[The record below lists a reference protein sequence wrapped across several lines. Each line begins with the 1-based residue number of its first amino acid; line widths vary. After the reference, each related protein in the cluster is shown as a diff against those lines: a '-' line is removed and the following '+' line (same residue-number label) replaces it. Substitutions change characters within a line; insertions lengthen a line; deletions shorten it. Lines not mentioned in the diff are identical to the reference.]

1 MNDGGI
7 AERQQRARALLRA
20 ARILPIVT
28 ADSVEQALAVSRAL
42 LEGGLSAIELTLR
55 TPAALPALAALK
67 RELPGVCVGAGTV
80 LDAAQLAEAQA
91 AGADFIVTPGTT
103 PALRDALLACTLPV
117 VAGVATP
124 SEALALRELGF
135 RVAKLFPA
143 AAVGGL
149 AMLKAMHGPLADMT
163 FCPTGGIGEQDAGDY
178 LAQPNVDCIGG
189 SWMVPGAWLRSG
201 DWARVREAAG
211 RARAIIDRADGGGA

>member
-7 AERQQRARALLRA
+7 AERQHRARALLRA

-189 SWMVPGAWLRSG
+189 SWMVPLGWLRAG
-201 DWARVREAAG
+201 EWTRVRESAA
-211 RARAIIDRADGGGA
+211 RARGIIDRVDGRAG

>member
-7 AERQQRARALLRA
+7 AERQHRARALLRA

-178 LAQPNVDCIGG
+178 LAQPNVACIGG
-189 SWMVPGAWLRSG
+189 SWMVPSGWLRTG
-201 DWARVREAAG
+201 EWTRVRESAA
-211 RARAIIDRADGGGA
+211 RARAIIDRLDGGAG

>member
-7 AERQQRARALLRA
+7 AERQHRARALLRA

-55 TPAALPALAALK
+55 TPAAIPALAALK

-80 LDAAQLAEAQA
+80 LDAAQLADAQA

-103 PALRDALLACTLPV
+103 PALRDALVACTLPV

-124 SEALALRELGF
+124 SEALVLRELGF

>member
-1 MNDGGI
+1 MSEAAVSN
-7 AERQQRARALLRA
+7 RQEAALALLRA

-28 ADSVEQALAVSRAL
+28 VESVEQALAVSRAL
-42 LEGGLSAIELTLR
+42 LEGGLGSIELTLR
-55 TPAALPALAALK
+55 TPAALPALAAIK

-80 LDAAQLAEAQA
+80 LDARQLAQAQA

-103 PALRDALLACTLPV
+103 HALRAALTQCPLPV

-124 SEALALRELGF
+124 SEAMVLRELGF

-149 AMLKAMHGPLADMT
+149 AMLQSLRGPLADMQ
-163 FCPTGGIGEQDAGDY
+163 FCPTGGIGEQDAADY
-178 LAQPNVDCIGG
+178 LAQANVACIGG
-189 SWMVPGAWLRSG
+189 SWMVPAAWLQAS
-201 DWARVREAAG
+201 DWTRVRESAT
-211 RARAIIDRADGGGA
+211 RARAIIDRAG

>member
-7 AERQQRARALLRA
+7 AERQHRARALLRA

-189 SWMVPGAWLRSG
+189 SWVVPGAWLRSG

>member
-7 AERQQRARALLRA
+7 AERQHRARALLRA

-67 RELPGVCVGAGTV
+67 RELPGVCVGGGTV